1 MIRLRIATTAAV
13 LICALALAACGI
25 EKSGGKLAV
34 YDLDRAVASHPD
46 TLKLAEAEA
55 RLALLVKQKS
65 ELEEEAK
72 ARQVSFVRLGRLGAK
87 SKASYIGAYANT
99 KVAELREVETERLAK
114 RIKELEDLA
123 ESELG
128 PKIRDVEELFKLEI
142 FNLRARL
149 ASLRLKPEARAL
161 LEEQL
166 RQVLRERASVL
177 GELFEEKEAFIA
189 SETESYADAM
199 DYRLRAAR
207 TAFTEEV
214 SRRESNYRQDSKKL
228 LEAFPRPL
236 DVSLVGLEK
245 EILELRRENVA
256 LKSGIVASVAQ
267 KAEELAKG
275 QGYRGVVAK
284 APAGEAADDLTDALI
299 QELKK

>member
-1 MIRLRIATTAAV
+1 MSRMRVVTTVAV
-13 LICALALAACGI
+13 LVCALALAACSL
-25 EKSGGKLAV
+25 EPNGGKLAV
-34 YDLDRAVASHPD
+34 VDLDRAVASHPD
-46 TLKLAEAEA
+46 TLKLASAEA
-55 RLALLVKQKS
+55 RLALLVKRKS
-65 ELEEEAK
+65 ELEAEAK
-72 ARQVSFVRLGRLGAK
+72 ARQVSFVRMGSLATK

-166 RQVLRERASVL
+166 RQVQRKRASVL

-189 SETESYADAM
+189 SETKSYADARG
-199 DYRLRAAR
+199 YRLEVARAG
-207 TAFTEEV
+207 FTEEA
-214 SRRESNYRQDSKKL
+214 SHRESAYGNDGKKL

-236 DVSLVGLEK
+236 DGSLVALEK
-245 EILELRRENVA
+245 EILKLRRENAA
-256 LKSGIVASVAQ
+256 LKSSVAASVAQ
-267 KAEELAKG
+267 KAEELAKA
-275 QGYRGVVAK
+275 QGYKEVLAA
-284 APAGEAADDLTDALI
+284 APAGEAADDLTDAVI